1 MTITTETITLQV
13 ADGDMAAY
21 VARPES
27 GKAPAII
34 VLQEAFGVNDHIKDV
49 SRRLA
54 QQGYLA
60 IAPELFHRTA
70 LAGFTAAYTNF
81 ASIVPHMEAATP
93 DAITEDV
100 KAVYEWLLGE
110 RQVDPGHIG
119 SIGFC
124 MGGRASF
131 VANAVLP
138 LKAAVSYYGGGIAPG
153 LLHLVADQRAPML
166 FAWGGLDKHI
176 TPPLRAQVAEA
187 MRNAGKPYISTEFSD
202 ADHGFF
208 CDARP
213 AYNPNAAREAWAL
226 TLSFLAVHLK
236 P

>member
-1 MTITTETITLQV
+1 MTITTETVSLKV
-13 ADGDMAAY
+13 AGGEMAAY

-27 GKAPAII
+27 GRAPAII
-34 VLQEAFGVNDHIKDV
+34 VLQEAFGVNDHIMDV
-49 SRRLA
+49 ARRLA

-70 LAGFTAAYTNF
+70 PAGFTAAYTNF
-81 ASIVPHMEAATP
+81 ASIVEHMQAATP
-93 DAITEDV
+93 EAITEDV
-100 KAVYEWLLGE
+100 RAVYEWLLGE
-110 RQVDPGHIG
+110 RQVDPGHIA

-131 VANAVLP
+131 LANATLP
-138 LKAAVSYYGGGIAPG
+138 LKAAVSYYGVGIAPG
-153 LLHLVADQRAPML
+153 LLHLVPEQRAPIL

-176 TPPLRAQVAEA
+176 TPEHRAQITEA

-202 ADHGFF
+202 ADHAFF